1 MKYYIKHLWLAL
13 SLPAGAILLLLG
25 TDLDQRQGAK
35 EDTYTSFDFAASHQD
50 DKDSLTARL
59 LRSDRILNL
68 GQALGRPARLA
79 LVTLVE
85 NPALE
90 EAIRGA
96 IDGLQERGLVKDQ
109 DFVVDA
115 YSAQGELGQLPQILD
130 AVLASKPDAMLS
142 VTTPALMAA
151 AAKVKHIP
159 LIFTVA
165 SDPKALGI
173 FPSGIPDNVCGVHDD
188 PPLGDLLDMIL
199 EKMPALSK
207 VGIVYDAAQL
217 NAMISVK
224 KLRSAA
230 KDRNIAV
237 LEATAS
243 VVSDLPLAAMSLVQR
258 GAQAFVLSAD
268 NLAYTGFPSIL
279 KVANAHQLP
288 IYVTEMELVNQ
299 GATAG
304 IGDDFYAWGKQ
315 SGEMAAYALAGVPPS
330 QLGVKPTQTRYR
342 LEAGKEKQVLS
353 IGKKFKLRIV
363 QYSETEFAE
372 RCYEGL
378 IDGIKDAGLVE
389 GRDYELKTYNAQGDM
404 STLSS
409 IMSNIK
415 ADRVDLL
422 MVISTPT
429 LQAAIRQA
437 GSDVRIVFTGVGD
450 GVKAGAGT
458 SETDHLPNVTG
469 ISTRSPF
476 EGMARLISE
485 HLPETK
491 RVGTLFTP
499 AEINSVLYKDGFAE
513 ALTSYG
519 IELVAVPVTS
529 SAEIAQS
536 AAELCRQDIG
546 LVAQVV
552 DNLTRPGFALI
563 ARKATENKIPV
574 FAFDSD
580 QMRDGATLC
589 LARDYYDAGW
599 EAAEKAVK
607 VLQGTSPGDIPFSN
621 TKSEKLVVNSAL
633 LRQFGISLLPAWQ
646 AKATLYEP

>member
-13 SLPAGAILLLLG
+13 SLLAGAILLLLG

-35 EDTYTSFDFAASHQD
+35 EGSYSSFDFAASHQD

-59 LRSDRILNL
+59 LRSDKILNL

-96 IDGLQERGLVKDQ
+96 MDGLQERGLVKDQ

-115 YSAQGELGQLPQILD
+115 YSAQGELGQLAQILD
-130 AVLASKPDAMLS
+130 AVLASKPDAMLT

-159 LIFTVA
+159 LVFTVA

-230 KDRNIAV
+230 KDRNIEV

-279 KVANAHQLP
+279 KVAKAHQLP

-315 SGEMAAYALAGVPPS
+315 SGEMAAFVLAGVPPS

-353 IGKKFKLRIV
+353 TGKKFKLRIV

-378 IDGIKDAGLVE
+378 IDGIKDAGLLE

-476 EGMARLISE
+476 KGMARLISE

-499 AEINSVLYKDGFAE
+499 AEINSVLYKDWFAE

-546 LVAQVV
+546 LIAQVV

-563 ARKATENKIPV
+563 ARKAAENKIPV

-589 LARDYYDAGW
+589 LARDYYDAGR

-633 LRQFGISLLPAWQ
+633 LRQYGISLLSAWQ
-646 AKATLYEP
+646 AKATPYEP

>member
-13 SLPAGAILLLLG
+13 SLLAGAILLLLG

-35 EDTYTSFDFAASHQD
+35 EGSYSSFDFAASHQD

-59 LRSDRILNL
+59 LRSDKILNL

-96 IDGLQERGLVKDQ
+96 MDGLQERGLVKDQ

-115 YSAQGELGQLPQILD
+115 YSAQGELGQLAQILD
-130 AVLASKPDAMLS
+130 AVLASKPDAMLT

-159 LIFTVA
+159 LVFTVA

-230 KDRNIAV
+230 KDRNIEV

-279 KVANAHQLP
+279 KVAKAHQLP

-315 SGEMAAYALAGVPPS
+315 SGEMAAFALAGVPPS
-330 QLGVKPTQTRYR
+330 QLGVKPTQTSYR

-353 IGKKFKLRIV
+353 TGKKFKLRIV

-378 IDGIKDAGLVE
+378 IDGIKDAGLLE

-499 AEINSVLYKDGFAE
+499 AEINSVLYKDWFAE

-546 LVAQVV
+546 LIAQVV

-563 ARKATENKIPV
+563 ARKGAENKIPV

-589 LARDYYDAGW
+589 LARDYYDAGR

-633 LRQFGISLLPAWQ
+633 LRQYGISLLPAWQ
-646 AKATLYEP
+646 AKATPYEP

>member
-1 MKYYIKHLWLAL
+1 MKYYIKHLWLAI
-13 SLPAGAILLLLG
+13 SLLAGAILLLLG

-35 EDTYTSFDFAASHQD
+35 EGNFTSFDLASSHLE

-59 LRSDRILNL
+59 LRSDKILNL

-96 IDGLQERGLVKDQ
+96 MDGLQERGLVKDQ
-109 DFVVDA
+109 DFVVNA

-130 AVLASKPDAMLS
+130 AVLASKPDAMLT

-165 SDPKALGI
+165 SDPQALGI
-173 FPSGIPDNVCGVHDD
+173 FPSGTPDNVCGVHDD
-188 PPLGDLLDMIL
+188 PPLGELLDMIL
-199 EKMPALSK
+199 EKMPALSR
-207 VGIVYDAAQL
+207 VGIVYDAAQA
-217 NAMISVK
+217 NAVISVR

-230 KDRNIAV
+230 KERSIEV
-237 LEATAS
+237 LEATAT
-243 VVSDLPLAAMSLVQR
+243 VVSDLPLAAMSLAQR

-279 KVANAHQLP
+279 KVAKAHQLP

-315 SGEMAAYALAGVPPS
+315 SGTMAAYALAGVSPRE
-330 QLGVKPTQTRYR
+330 LGVRPTQTRYR
-342 LEAGKEKQVLS
+342 LEAGREKQLLS
-353 IGKKFKLRIV
+353 TGRKYKLRIV

-378 IDGIKDAGLVE
+378 IDGIKEAGLLE

-437 GSDVRIVFTGVGD
+437 GSDVKIVFTGVGD
-450 GVKAGAGT
+450 GVKAGAGN
-458 SETDHLPNVTG
+458 SEADHLPNVTG

-491 RVGTLFTP
+491 KVGTIFTP
-499 AEINSVLYKDGFAE
+499 AEINSVLYKDWFAE

-546 LVAQVV
+546 LIAQVV

-563 ARKATENKIPV
+563 ARKAAENNIPV

-589 LARDYYDAGW
+589 LARDYYDAGR
-599 EAAEKAVK
+599 EAAEKALK

-621 TKSEKLVVNSAL
+621 TKSEKLVVNNAL
-633 LRQFGISLLPAWQ
+633 LRQYGIRLLPAWQ
-646 AKATLYEP
+646 AKATPYEP